1 MTIPLWCLF
10 IVSLLPYGLA
20 GAGNYYRLKSPGGL
34 DNQNPRAQ
42 IAKLD
47 GPGARAYAAQQN
59 AWEALGL
66 FTAAVLINHL
76 AHGDPQSSAL
86 AAMIFVVA
94 RLLHAV
100 AYIRNWDKARTGIFC
115 IGLICCIA
123 LVVLGAQGQP
133 SYDGSFDKIELH

>member
-133 SYDGSFDKIELH
+133 SYDGTFDKIELH